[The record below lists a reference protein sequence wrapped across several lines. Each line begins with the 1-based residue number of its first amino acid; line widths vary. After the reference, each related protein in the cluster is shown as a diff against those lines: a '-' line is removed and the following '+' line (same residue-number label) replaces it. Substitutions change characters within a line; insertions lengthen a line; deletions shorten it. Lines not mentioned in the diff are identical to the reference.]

1 MAPTRTGVHI
11 QGADFIATLQ
21 QGKSLTELTHLEP
34 NVKAMLDELVWWAKA
49 LKTARAA

>member
-1 MAPTRTGVHI
+1 
-11 QGADFIATLQ
+11 LQ